1 MTKKNR
7 KLIKACI
14 FLLAILM
21 LGSLESRGLEAEA
34 AVKLSANKVT
44 LIKGQKKTLKV
55 KGTKKKAVFSS
66 TRKKIASVGKN
77 GKITARKKGTATIK
91 ARIGAKTY
99 RCKVT
104 VEAPKL
110 NKTQLVLKV
119 KQTANLK
126 LSGTSRKVTW
136 KSSKKSVAS
145 VNKKGKVTAKKQGSA
160 VITASVGGKRYSCQV
175 QVVKEENQDSSDTKV
190 PQDATEQPV
199 IKVSGITLNKN
210 EITITNGYSQQL
222 TATVQPSNATDQS
235 LRWESSDNGVVSV
248 DANGRITGCSV
259 GTAVVNVACAGVT
272 ASCVVHVVA
281 EEPQI
286 GIRLLAQS
294 NPPVYYVILSVTNY
308 RQKPL
313 TIHTPIVFNLEDG
326 PVDLYMADDGDFITS
341 YTMETSG
348 FLRISLCQES
358 LESFDVNVRSDF
370 SFGITYDGIQ
380 YIGVADYYGDKL
392 ELRKL
397 SDVQKES
404 GVSDY
409 RELLAY
415 ALSW

>member
-1 MTKKNR
+1 MAKKNR
-7 KLIKACI
+7 KFIKACI
-14 FLLAILM
+14 FFLAVLM
-21 LGSLESRGLEAEA
+21 FGSLGREGLEAKA
-34 AVKLSANKVT
+34 AVKLSANKIT

-55 KGTKKKAVFSS
+55 KGANKKAVWSS

-77 GKITARKKGTATIK
+77 GKITAKKKGTATIK
-91 ARIGAKTY
+91 AKIGAKVY

-110 NKTQLVLKV
+110 NKSQLVLKV
-119 KQTANLK
+119 KQTAKLK

-145 VNKKGKVTAKKQGSA
+145 VNKKGKVTAKKQGKA
-160 VITASVGGKRYSCQV
+160 IITASVGGMRYSCQV
-175 QVVKEENQDSSDTKV
+175 QVIKEENQGGSDTKI
-190 PQDATEQPV
+190 PQDVPEPV
-199 IKVSGITLNKN
+199 IKVSGITLDKS
-210 EITITNGYSQQL
+210 EITITNGFSEQL
-222 TATVQPSNATDQS
+222 TATIEPSNATDQS
-235 LRWESSDNGVVSV
+235 LLWESSDNGVVSV
-248 DANGRITGCSV
+248 DDNGRITGCSV
-259 GTAVVNVACAGVT
+259 GTAVVSATCAGVT

-286 GIRLLAQS
+286 GIRLLAES

-308 RQKPL
+308 KKKPL
-313 TIHTPIVFNLEDG
+313 TIHTPIVFNLEEG
-326 PVDLYMADDGDFITS
+326 PVELYMADDGDFITS

-348 FLRISLCQES
+348 FLRISLCQKS
-358 LESFDVNVRSDF
+358 LESFGVDVRSDF

-404 GVSDY
+404 GISDY
-409 RELLAY
+409 RE
-415 ALSW
+415 